1 MTHLK
6 VSIPVYKKDSWHTLE
21 KDGKIEVSSDVDN
34 LADGYEDLKN
44 QIDELLHKLD
54 AQSRLADS
62 ARSLDDQIEQKAFTL
77 KNILKDIERATEHY
91 ENLRLFLQNLGVDP
105 VAQRLTFD
113 KRFLPQEVSI
123 VEIEAAKNYC
133 DGEF

>member
-6 VSIPVYKKDSWHTLE
+6 VSIPVYKKNSWHTLK

-34 LADGYEDLKN
+34 LADGYKALKN
-44 QIDELLHKLD
+44 QIDELLHELD

-62 ARSLDDQIEQKAFTL
+62 ARSLEDQIEQKASAL
-77 KNILKDIERATEHY
+77 KNILKDIERATDHY
-91 ENLRLFLQNLGVDP
+91 ESLKFFLQNLGIDP

-123 VEIEAAKNYC
+123 VEIEATKNYY